1 MNKNVAPIMS
11 ALAVVAT
18 FSVAV
23 VAQEMKPDRAIK
35 YRQGIMQAIG
45 WNIGVLGGMAK
56 GEIPY
61 NKEKAV
67 RSATFVSELSAMPF
81 DGFVPVSS
89 EDRRRPG
96 RTGPTRPSST
106 SWQRQCRPK
115 RPARRRGPVR
125 DAAHSGRRCRCGKG
139 VLQLPRRL
147 PEQIAAVRRSSPRSA
162 FGSFQHRE
170 LAIRLAQHSRQTER
184 EILPEGGS

>member
-11 ALAVVAT
+11 AFAVVAT

-89 EDRRRPG
+89 EGSTKARPEIWADKAKFDRLAEAMQAE
-96 RTGPTRPSST
+96 T
-106 SWQRQCRPK
+106 PK
-115 RPARRRGPVR
+115 LVAAAQSGDVAQLRPALSAV
-125 DAAHSGRRCRCGKG
+125 GKACSNCHDDF
-139 VLQLPRRL
+139 RNK
-147 PEQIAAVRRSSPRSA
+147 
-162 FGSFQHRE
+162 
-170 LAIRLAQHSRQTER
+170 
-184 EILPEGGS
+184 